1 MTAGLTC
8 ADERRAAARAWL
20 LQPAGP
26 VPRVKLCGM
35 SRACDI
41 DALLAA
47 RPDMCGF
54 IVGFPKSHRNVEGE
68 LLADLTARLQA
79 AEEQAARE
87 AAEAGVKPSAPI
99 WRVGVFVDA
108 APAQVARTVREC
120 NLDLVQLHGHED
132 ARYVAELRHE
142 LPGAGIIQAFRV
154 AAPEDVAHACASEA
168 DLILLDS
175 GQGSGAAFD
184 WQLATQA
191 TRPFLLAGG
200 LGPGNVAQAIGQT
213 HPWGVDM
220 SSGIETAK
228 LKDAEKMRAAVAA
241 AHKAAGAAVK
251 TAAQTAQKGDNA

>member
-1 MTAGLTC
+1 MTAGLTR

-26 VPRVKLCGM
+26 VPHVKLCGM
-35 SRACDI
+35 FRACDI
-41 DALLAA
+41 DALLSA

-54 IVGFPKSHRNVEGE
+54 IVGFPKSHRNVEPE
-68 LLADLTARLQA
+68 QLADLTARLQA
-79 AEEQAARE
+79 AEEQAAQ
-87 AAEAGVKPSAPI
+87 AAAAAGERPPVPI
-99 WRVGVFVDA
+99 WRVGVFVDM
-108 APAQVARTVREC
+108 APAQAARTVREC

-142 LPGAGIIQAFRV
+142 LPGAGIVQAFRV

-200 LGPGNVAQAIGQT
+200 LGPENVAQAVSQT
-213 HPWGVDM
+213 RPWGVDM

-228 LKDAEKMRAAVAA
+228 LKDAEKMLAAVAA
-241 AHKAAGAAVK
+241 VQGAAE
-251 TAAQTAQKGDNA
+251 AAEKGVNA